1 MTRPFLLIIICALV
15 GCNSEKLPEKDLSKP
30 NISYVELNFPKSRKG
45 KYPVRLDNSQ
55 LTAFSRIIS
64 KRKSEYVEPENCYD
78 LSIKLKDGGSLN
90 YRTDG
95 IKFQGYD
102 DSSDLPF
109 SFSVGE
115 NILTEV
121 FKLKDLEH
129 CK

>member
-1 MTRPFLLIIICALV
+1 MV
-15 GCNSEKLPEKDLSKP
+15 GCNTATLPEKNLSEP
-30 NISYVELNFPKSRKG
+30 NISFVELNFPKSRTG
-45 KYPVRLDNSQ
+45 KYPIRLDSSQ

-95 IKFQGYD
+95 IRFQGYD

-109 SFSVGE
+109 SFSVAE
-115 NILTEV
+115 NILTAV